1 MLEKLYTYVTDDN
14 KHIEK
19 LIDDDEVM
27 INHMVLPVGES
38 VPDHYSDSKV
48 HMIIARGELTLELDN
63 QTPHTYP
70 RGSIVNVP
78 YHTFMK
84 IRNEGKET
92 TEFFVTKTP
101 SPRVY
106 KQQ

>member
-1 MLEKLYTYVTDDN
+1 MIEKEYKYATDDN

-19 LIDDDEVM
+19 LIDVDEVM
-27 INHMVLPVGES
+27 INHMVLPIGES
-38 VPDHYSDSKV
+38 VPSHYSDSKV
-48 HMIIARGELTLELDN
+48 HMIIARGELTLELDE
-63 QTPHTYP
+63 QEPHVYP
-70 RGSIVNVP
+70 RGSIINVP

-84 IRNEGKET
+84 IRNESNEI

-106 KQQ
+106 KKQ